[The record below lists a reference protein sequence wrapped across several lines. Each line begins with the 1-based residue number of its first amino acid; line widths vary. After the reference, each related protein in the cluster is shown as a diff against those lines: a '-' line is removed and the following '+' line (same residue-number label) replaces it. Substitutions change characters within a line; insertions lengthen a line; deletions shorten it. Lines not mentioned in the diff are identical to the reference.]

1 MGQRPL
7 RNVPEGALSAPAGRR
22 SRKGFRPHRRY
33 CGGGESEFGGA
44 RPAVKEV
51 TRALVRS
58 MTGFGRGEAS
68 GDAGKVTVE
77 VKAVNYRF
85 SEVVCRMPRQFSA
98 LEERVRR
105 HIQGRVARG
114 RFEVYV
120 AWEPSAEARTVK
132 VDKHLALAYYN
143 ALRQIAEEIGSNQEL
158 SLDTLAKLPEV
169 LSVQEGDL
177 SDDALWAL
185 LEPALEQA
193 MAGLIAMRE
202 REGAL
207 LAADLAERL
216 DRLESLRSAALA
228 RAPQV
233 VEEYRQRLTR
243 RLSELL
249 PPTNPV
255 DPQRLAQEVALFA
268 ERADITEELQRL
280 ASHIDQFRRAL
291 RSDEAVGRKL
301 DFLVQEMGREWNTIG
316 SKAND
321 AELAA
326 LVVEAKSELEK
337 IREQVQ
343 NLE

>member
-1 MGQRPL
+1 ML
-7 RNVPEGALSAPAGRR
+7 
-22 SRKGFRPHRRY
+22 
-33 CGGGESEFGGA
+33 
-44 RPAVKEV
+44 
-51 TRALVRS
+51 RS
-58 MTGFGRGEAS
+58 MTGYGRGEAEE
-68 GDAGKVTVE
+68 GGLRVRAEVRTVNHRYLDIAVRLPDAFLFLEEPVRRQVSARLSRGRVGVHLTFE
-77 VKAVNYRF
+77 DAREKARPARINTPLLNAYAEAAEAVRQRF
-85 SEVVCRMPRQFSA
+85 FPDREPDLRWLLAVPDLFAAPSPDEDASLWACAAERAVADA
-98 LEERVRR
+98 LEAV
-105 HIQGRVARG
+105 
-114 RFEVYV
+114 
-120 AWEPSAEARTVK
+120 
-132 VDKHLALAYYN
+132 
-143 ALRQIAEEIGSNQEL
+143 
-158 SLDTLAKLPEV
+158 
-169 LSVQEGDL
+169 
-177 SDDALWAL
+177 
-185 LEPALEQA
+185 
-193 MAGLIAMRE
+193 IAMRE

-233 VEEYRQRLTR
+233 VEEYRQRLVR